1 MLFQMRRMMKKR
13 MEKRMKKRM
22 EKRME
27 KSLIA
32 GKKKRKPRKS
42 RSRNCA

>member
-1 MLFQMRRMMKKR
+1 MLFQMRRM
-13 MEKRMKKRM
+13 MKKRM

-42 RSRNCA
+42 RSRNCATSPTTLVL